1 MTGIELGRVL
11 GDAVNALEGASAGID
26 NAVDTISQVNGKAIL
41 SEPTRDLIE
50 SESPS
55 MTVEELGKL
64 IGCVLYELESV
75 VMEVESAMDLLWT
88 IDGESI
94 AQS

>member
-1 MTGIELGRVL
+1 MTGIELGRIL

-26 NAVDTISQVNGKAIL
+26 SAVDTISQVNGKAIM
-41 SEPTRDLIE
+41 SEPTRDTLE

-55 MTVEELGKL
+55 MAAEELGNL
-64 IGCVLYELESV
+64 IGCVLNELESV
-75 VMEVESAMDLLWT
+75 VMEVESAMNLLWT

-94 AQS
+94 VQS

>member
-1 MTGIELGRVL
+1 MTGIELGRIL

-41 SEPTRDLIE
+41 SEPTRGAIE

-55 MTVEELGKL
+55 MTAEQFGKL
-64 IGCVLYELESV
+64 IGCVLNELESV

-88 IDGESI
+88 MDGESI
-94 AQS
+94 VQS

>member
-41 SEPTRDLIE
+41 SEPTRDLIG

-75 VMEVESAMDLLWT
+75 VMEAESAMDLLWT

-94 AQS
+94 AQP